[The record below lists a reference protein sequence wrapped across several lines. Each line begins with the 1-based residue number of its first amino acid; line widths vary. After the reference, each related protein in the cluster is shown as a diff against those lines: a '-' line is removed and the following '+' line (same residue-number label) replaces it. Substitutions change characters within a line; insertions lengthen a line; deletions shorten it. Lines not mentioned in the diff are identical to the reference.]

1 MSLYSSEPNNLA
13 QQTEGFECG
22 LDINENLHMLS
33 DYEEEDVAQRAPVK
47 EEPALEPIA
56 EEPVTLDDSI
66 YDEPSPVPNHVTF
79 EDNYPLED
87 VEEFSAG
94 SVFSSI
100 KDYAMQGVQFA
111 KSNWLMLIVVVLAIV
126 FAYLYF
132 SGRLSGKSSG
142 YFNLAD
148 LNASS
153 SFKASSS
160 SLGSNFVNSRK

>member
-22 LDINENLHMLS
+22 LDVNEKLHMLS
-33 DYEEEDVAQRAPVK
+33 DYEEENVTEKKNV
-47 EEPALEPIA
+47 LEPVV
-56 EEPVTLDDSI
+56 EEPVVLDDSI
-66 YDEPSPVPNHVTF
+66 YDEPSPVENHVTF
-79 EDNYPLED
+79 EDKSTESD
-87 VEEFSAG
+87 IEEFSTG

-100 KDYAMQGVQFA
+100 KDYAMQGIEFA